1 MILSKASQLLGKNL
15 SLRRAFANSN
25 AGRIRSTIGSIA
37 SRGMAGYAENVCD
50 LIGQTPMVKLN
61 RVLPE
66 NMYAEKILLKLEMQ
80 NPGGSIKDRIAL
92 SMIEEAEK
100 RGEITPGKSTIVEAT
115 SGNTGIGLAM
125 VAAARGYKCIIA
137 MPQVPAMYERYIIDR
152 KFGADVHLVSVNKDN
167 MEKSF
172 ENMVNYAKD
181 LVAANPDTHWMS
193 SQFVNVDNPKVHYE
207 TTGPEIWAQSGE
219 NVDVFVAGAGTGGT
233 LAGGA
238 KYLVEQ
244 NPDMKIVCVE
254 PTEANVLSGGCPTL
268 HGVVGIGANIK
279 LPLIEEL
286 APGQPWQQGPRGF
299 ISEFCSALTPE
310 AVAWANRLAAEEGL
324 LVGPTSGAVVKVCAD
339 IASRPESEGK
349 TIVGVVASSGIRYV
363 KHPMW
368 EAQRTEADAALPMP
382 PDLENEIPI
391 LRWKSEDYVPPE

>member
-1 MILSKASQLLGKNL
+1 MILQKASHFLGRTLTSVNRRVRG
-15 SLRRAFANSN
+15 SLVHQVAAQ
-25 AGRIRSTIGSIA
+25 
-37 SRGMAGYAENVCD
+37 RGMTGYVENVCD

-66 NMYAEKILLKLEMQ
+66 NMVADKILLKLEMQ

-92 SMIEEAEK
+92 SMIVEAEK
-100 RGEITPGKSTIVEAT
+100 RGEIAPGKTTIVEAT

-152 KFGADVHLVSVNKDN
+152 KFGAEVHLVSVNKDD

-172 ENMVNYAKD
+172 DNMLSYAKE
-181 LVAANPDTHWMS
+181 LVAANPDTHWMP

-207 TTGPEIWAQSGE
+207 TTGPEIWSQSGE
-219 NVDVFVAGAGTGGT
+219 NIDIFVAGAGTGGT
-233 LAGGA
+233 IAGGA

-244 NPDMKIVCVE
+244 NPEMEIVLVE
-254 PTEANVLSGGCPTL
+254 PSEANVLSGGCPTL

-286 APGQPWQQGPRGF
+286 APGQAWQAGPRGY
-299 ISEFCSALTPE
+299 ITEFCSALTPE
-310 AVAWANRLAAEEGL
+310 AVEWANRLAAEEGL
-324 LVGPTSGAVVKVCAD
+324 LVGPSSGAVVKVCAD
-339 IASRPESEGK
+339 IASRPESKGK

-368 EAQRTEADAALPMP
+368 EALRAEADTALPTP
-382 PDLENEIPI
+382 PDLENEFPI
-391 LRWKSEDYVPPE
+391 LRWKSEDYVPSEK

>member
-1 MILSKASQLLGKNL
+1 M
-15 SLRRAFANSN
+15 
-25 AGRIRSTIGSIA
+25 
-37 SRGMAGYAENVCD
+37 SRGYAENVCD
-50 LIGQTPMVKLN
+50 LIGNTPMVKLN

-66 NMYAEKILLKLEMQ
+66 NMRAEKILLKLEMQ

-92 SMIEEAEK
+92 SMIVSAEQ
-100 RGEITPGKSTIVEAT
+100 RGEIAPGKTTIVEAT

-137 MPQVPAMYERYIIDR
+137 MPQVPAMYERYVIDR
-152 KFGADVHLVSVNKDN
+152 KFGAEVHLVSVNKDN

-172 ENMVNYAKD
+172 ENMLGYARE
-181 LVAANPDTHWMS
+181 LVAANPDTHWMP
-193 SQFVNVDNPKVHYE
+193 SQFDNADNPKVHYE
-207 TTGPEIWAQSGE
+207 TTGAEMWAQSGE
-219 NVDVFVAGAGTGGT
+219 NIDVFVAGAGTGGT
-233 LAGGA
+233 LAGAG

-244 NPDMKIVCVE
+244 NPDMDIVCVE
-254 PTEANVLSGGCPTL
+254 PAEANVLSGGCPTL

-286 APGQPWQQGPRGF
+286 APGQPWEPGPRGF
-299 ISEFCSALTPE
+299 ITEFCSALTPE

-339 IASRPESEGK
+339 IACRPESEGK

-368 EAQRTEADAALPMP
+368 QAERTEADAALPLP
-382 PDLENEIPI
+382 PDLENEFPI
-391 LRWKSEDYVPPE
+391 LRWKSEDYVPPEK